1 MYLADSFLPRRHP
14 IPQGIYL
21 LSTLIQL
28 RTSFP
33 PLPPARPDTEPDEG
47 LLNLFATLPEFQFF
61 GSLFD
66 GSFLLAAGASA
77 AVRWFGDRVNV

>member
-1 MYLADSFLPRRHP
+1 MTGADDGGK
-14 IPQGIYL
+14 GIYL
-21 LSTLIQL
+21 LTTLVQL

-33 PLPPARPDTEPDEG
+33 PPPARADGAPA
-47 LLNLFATLPEFQFF
+47 NLFATLPEFQFF

-77 AVRWFGDRVNV
+77 AVRWFGDRVNA